1 MVNIKLIESDRAIR
15 SKINKALAR
24 EFDNKLKRIK
34 ASILSRLKPIIAN
47 ALLSSPEIISL
58 QAGVLRFDFGLTA
71 DPGPQIVNA
80 VVNSLQLVVEPT
92 KGNANGIT
100 GGFNVY
106 VQPADYSNLLS
117 LPVAMQAL
125 EIEARIPWLEW
136 LLMAGDAIIVAHFGV
151 EYGAG
156 KGRSGGAQ
164 MVPLSR
170 APFGPY
176 KVNSAFSGT
185 ANNNFITRALSRVS
199 NQMTKTVMG
208 AF

>member
-1 MVNIKLIESDRAIR
+1 MVSIKLIESDREIR
-15 SKINKALAR
+15 GKINKALAK
-24 EFDNKLKRIK
+24 EFDNQLKK
-34 ASILSRLKPIIAN
+34 VKPSILSRLKPVIAN
-47 ALLSSPEIISL
+47 ALFSSPEIISL
-58 QAGVLRFDFGLTA
+58 QSGVLRFDFGLTS

-80 VVNSLQLVVEPT
+80 VVNSLELIVERST
-92 KGNANGIT
+92 GSANGIT
-100 GGFNVY
+100 GGFTIHL
-106 VQPADYSNLLS
+106 QPTDYANLLS

-136 LLMAGDAIIVAHFGV
+136 LFTAGDTIIIGHFGV

-156 KGRSGGAQ
+156 LGRSGGAH

-170 APFGPY
+170 APLGPY

-185 ANNNFITRALSRVS
+185 IDNNFITRAISGVS
-199 NQMTKTVMG
+199 GQINKVIAG